1 MDKELFKD
9 FKVLIVDDNEAAR
22 LIMRRT
28 LKVMGIDQVFE
39 SSNGQDAL
47 SKLMLGPVD
56 LVISD
61 WRMPGMTGLQLYK
74 TAKIEK
80 LLDSAEFLLVSA
92 ENEKEKIV
100 EALKEGIRNYIVK
113 PIDIKIFQEKV
124 KELLPL
130 PQN

>member
-9 FKVLIVDDNEAAR
+9 FKVLVVDDNEAAR
-22 LIMRRT
+22 LIMRKT
-28 LKVMGIDQVFE
+28 LKLMGIDHVFE
-39 SSNGQDAL
+39 SPNGQDAL

-61 WRMPGMTGLQLYK
+61 WRMPGMTGLQLYR
-74 TAKIEK
+74 TAKVEK